1 MEGIVVRY
9 NFIWEPLMDNPSQV
23 CFNLAYCF
31 QRRRTKN
38 EKLMTD
44 GQLQGGKT

>member
-9 NFIWEPLMDNPSQV
+9 NFIWEPLMDNPSQAW
-23 CFNLAYCF
+23 FNLAHCF
-31 QRRRTKN
+31 QRRTKN